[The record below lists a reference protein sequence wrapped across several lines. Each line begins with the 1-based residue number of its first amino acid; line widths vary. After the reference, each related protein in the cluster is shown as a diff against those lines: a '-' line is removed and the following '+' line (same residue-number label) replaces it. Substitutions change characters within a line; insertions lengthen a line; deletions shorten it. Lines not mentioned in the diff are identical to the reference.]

1 MPVFDVNEI
10 QKVIDPLLGT
20 TADPELMFD
29 RVAKA
34 LAARWPGQVEPE
46 LRWHVLWSAGFVH
59 KVALLHLSTSEYVI
73 LAGAATSSMGAT
85 GPFAADLHNFILLGA
100 IEHYGEHDWTV
111 TTSRP
116 GDRIFTPRDVGMGT
130 NIPEFVW
137 FVEYCRG
144 PVPRMF
150 FSMLLGAIVATFDV
164 GTVVRILRLGTAIT
178 LRQGWARFRSRPVG
192 QWLFPKVV

>member
-10 QKVIDPLLGT
+10 QRVIDPLLGT
-20 TADPELMFD
+20 TDDPEVLFD
-29 RVAKA
+29 RVARA
-34 LAARWPGQVEPE
+34 LAERWPGQVDPE

-59 KVALLHLSTSEYVI
+59 KVAMVHLSLGEYLI
-73 LAGAATSSMGAT
+73 LGGAATASMGAT

-100 IEHYGEHDWTV
+100 IEHYGEHDWAV
-111 TTSRP
+111 TTSGP

-150 FSMLLGAIVATFDV
+150 VSMMLGAIVATFDL
-164 GTVVRILRLGTAIT
+164 GTVVRIVRSGTAML
-178 LRQGWARFRSRPVG
+178 LRQGWARFRSRPVFG
-192 QWLFPKVV
+192 WFFPRVS